1 MDDGRVMLRLLACLL
16 ACLLLLP
23 GCSAL
28 SAPEPEGP
36 LTGERLVE
44 ALRDGGL
51 VLYLRH
57 THTTE
62 DGTDDLAHPQRCAGQ
77 RELTERGRQE
87 ARAMG
92 IAFRSLDLPV
102 GRVVASPICRT
113 KETAVLA
120 FGRAQTDRALLPVP
134 DDASAEQ
141 LAPGRRLL
149 STRPADGTNVVLVGH
164 ISNVR
169 PLTGATPDEG
179 GTVLFRPD
187 GDGGFTLVAEVPPQG
202 WQRLAAGQGATGS
215 CPPPEVACEK
225 WLMSTT
231 TNSPTALNAT
241 APVGSV
247 PSQETQTLRPSRRSI
262 RARTTYEAPVSTGL
276 R

>member
-1 MDDGRVMLRLLACLL
+1 MDDERVIVRLL
-16 ACLLLLP
+16 ACLLLLS

-36 LTGERLVE
+36 LTGERLVD
-44 ALRDGGL
+44 ALQDGGL

-62 DGTDDLAHPQRCAGQ
+62 DGTDDLAQPERCAGQ
-77 RELTERGRQE
+77 RALTDRGRQE
-87 ARAMG
+87 ARAIG
-92 IAFRSLDLPV
+92 AAFRALDVPV

-120 FGRAQTDRALLPVP
+120 FGKAETDRRLLPVP
-134 DDASAEQ
+134 DDAAAAA

-149 STRPADGTNVVLVGH
+149 STQPADGTNVVLVGH
-164 ISNVR
+164 ISNVG

-187 GDGGFTLVAEVPPQG
+187 GDGGFRLVAEVPPEG
-202 WQRLAAGQGATGS
+202 WQRLAAG
-215 CPPPEVACEK
+215 
-225 WLMSTT
+225 
-231 TNSPTALNAT
+231 
-241 APVGSV
+241 
-247 PSQETQTLRPSRRSI
+247 
-262 RARTTYEAPVSTGL
+262 
-276 R
+276 